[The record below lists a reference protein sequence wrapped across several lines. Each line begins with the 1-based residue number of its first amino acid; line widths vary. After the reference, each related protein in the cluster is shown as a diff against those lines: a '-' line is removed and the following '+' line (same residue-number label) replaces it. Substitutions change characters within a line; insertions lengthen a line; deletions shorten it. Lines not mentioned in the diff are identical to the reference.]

1 MISYGSHFANAGK
14 MLMPLKIKLLHTI
27 SEKTGSLISIKENVK
42 DINLLSEEDSVKMF
56 AMDFEEFRN
65 FSAADVEITYIP
77 AYMAMYL

>member
-1 MISYGSHFANAGK
+1 MTNYGSHFVGANK